1 MPFHERTQRWAIIVA
16 HRRAGKTV
24 ATLNDLL
31 KRAITGR
38 HDGRY
43 AFVAPFFV
51 QAKDIAWHY
60 LKKFCAPILEIAG
73 GSANDS
79 ELKVTLPTGTS
90 IRLYG
95 ADNYDR
101 MRGLGFDGV
110 ALDEY
115 ADFPPAA
122 WPEVIRPALSDRQG
136 WATFIGTPKGH
147 NAFYDMW
154 QLAKDDPTWYRLALK
169 ASDTGILAAEELAAA
184 RRDMSEDQYAQEYE
198 CSFDA
203 AVIGAYF
210 AREMAQAEKDKR
222 ITDVPHDPRLP
233 VHVSWDLGIGDS
245 TSLWFAQA
253 HGNAVRIIDFYESS
267 GVGLDHYVKVLRD
280 KPYNYADQILPHD
293 AEVSELGTGKT
304 RIETLASLGLSK
316 TRVIP
321 KASIDDGINAAR
333 LLIPRCWFDAKKCKQ
348 GIEALKM
355 YRAEYDDKA
364 KTLRSRPLHDWSSH
378 AADSFRYL
386 AMGLREAPA
395 KSKPIAYPK
404 LGIA

>member
-1 MPFHERTQRWAIIVA
+1 MIAESNSRFA
-16 HRRAGKTV
+16 
-24 ATLNDLL
+24 
-31 KRAITGR
+31 
-38 HDGRY
+38 Y
-43 AFVAPFFV
+43 VAPYYV
-51 QAKDIAWHY
+51 QAKDIAWNY
-60 LKKFCAPILEIAG
+60 LKTFCYPILETLG
-73 GSANDS
+73 GNINES
-79 ELKVTLPTGTS
+79 ELSVTFHNETK

-95 ADNYDR
+95 AENGDR

-110 ALDEY
+110 VLDEA
-115 ADFPPAA
+115 ADFPPKL
-122 WPEVIRPALSDRQG
+122 WPEVLRPALSDKQG
-136 WATFIGTPKGH
+136 WATWIGTPKGH

-154 QLAKDDPTWYRLALK
+154 QLAQDDPTWYRLALK

-184 RRDMSEDQYAQEYE
+184 RRDMSQDQYAQEYE

-203 AVIGAYF
+203 AVIGAYY
-210 AREMAQAEKDKR
+210 AREMAQAEKDNR

-253 HGNAVRIIDFYESS
+253 HGNAVRVIDFYESS

-304 RIETLASLGLSK
+304 RIETLSSLGISK
-316 TRVIP
+316 TRVVP

-348 GIEALKM
+348 GLEALKM

-364 KTLRSRPLHDWSSH
+364 KTLRSRPLHDWASH

-386 AMGLREAPA
+386 AMGLRETPT

-404 LGIA
+404 MGIA